1 MKLSLGYLA
10 INSPQDVGYSYGLG
24 YVAAALREAGHEVDY
39 WPLTDDRDVV
49 GFLEDLR
56 RRRPDI
62 LGLSATTA
70 QFAHVGEIA
79 RAAKQA
85 CDCFVVCGGVHPTLA
100 PTCIHQVD
108 AVDAIV
114 RGEGEGAMVELAAAI
129 ETGAEPGA
137 IAGVWSRR
145 SGAIIE
151 NPTRPFIEDLDA
163 LPFPDKTCV
172 SYQSII
178 DRAGGVNRFVFS
190 RGCTFNCTYCSN
202 HALSKVCQGRYFR
215 QQSPARAI
223 AEIRRDRER
232 FLFSRIVIDDDTI
245 TLNKAWFYDFF
256 NRYRQEFD
264 VPFGCNVRVGTVD
277 QDMIQLLAEAGCRTV
292 AIGVEHGNEAFRRNA
307 LNRPMANREIVN
319 VFDLCHRYGL
329 KTFGQAIVG
338 FPYENRRLFLD
349 TVRLCRRLSIRN
361 PISIFQP
368 YPGTA
373 LGETCRQNGWLPS
386 KTVFRERREAV
397 ISYPDFSK
405 EEIQLCA
412 DVFPVLTQSKWIP
425 LWIPLA
431 WTLRAWRAADLCR
444 YVVRRSFERAAAV
457 GRSLRRWVA
466 HLPSRGSLEPN
477 R

>member
-1 MKLSLGYLA
+1 MKVSLAYLA
-10 INSPQDVGYSYGLG
+10 IDSPQDTGYSYGLG
-24 YVAAALREAGHEVDY
+24 YVAAALREAGHEVDG
-39 WPLTDDRDVV
+39 WGLTDGRDVT
-49 GFLEDLR
+49 GFLEELR
-56 RRRPDI
+56 SRRPDL

-79 RAAKQA
+79 RAAKEV
-85 CDCFVVCGGVHPTLA
+85 CDCFIVCGGVHPTLA
-100 PTCIHQVD
+100 PTCIHEAD

-114 RGEGEGAMVELAAAI
+114 RGEGEGAMVELAAAL
-129 ETGAEPGA
+129 ETGAGPSG

-145 SGAIIE
+145 DGAIVE
-151 NPTRPFIEDLDA
+151 NAPRPFIEDLDA

-172 SYQSII
+172 DYQSII

-190 RGCTFNCTYCSN
+190 RGCTFGCTYCSN
-202 HALSKVCQGRYFR
+202 RALSRVCQGRYFR

-232 FLFSRIVIDDDTI
+232 FAFSRIVIDDDTI

-256 NRYRQEFD
+256 GRYRQEFD
-264 VPFGCNVRVGTVD
+264 VPFGCNVRIGTVD
-277 QDMIQLLAEAGCRTV
+277 QDMIRLLAEAGCTTV
-292 AIGVEHGNEAFRRNA
+292 AVGVEHGNEAFRRDV
-307 LNRPMANREIVN
+307 LNRPMTNRQIIE

-329 KTFGQAIVG
+329 ETFGQAIVG
-338 FPYENRRLFLD
+338 FPHENRRLFLD

-373 LGETCRQNGWLPS
+373 LGEICQQNGWLPS
-386 KTVFRERREAV
+386 KASYRERQEAV
-397 ISYPDFSK
+397 ISYPGFSK

-412 DVFPVLTQSKWIP
+412 DAFPALTQSKWLP

-431 WTLRAWRAADLCR
+431 WTLRVWRAADLCR
-444 YVVRRSFERAAAV
+444 YVVRRSLERAATV

-466 HLPSRGSLEPN
+466 HLTPRGLLEPN
-477 R
+477 G